1 MNWIIAFLPAV
12 GWGLIPIISGKIP
25 SSRPLNEIYGTGIG
39 AVIIGIIFTI
49 IAHPKM
55 SIGIFYWQ

>member
-49 IAHPKM
+49 IA
-55 SIGIFYWQ
+55 